1 MKARQ
6 LLTGA
11 VAAVAIAGV
20 APAAAH
26 AIVGGQ
32 QIQITQAPW
41 TVHLTATNS
50 FGTNTCTGSIISAS
64 QVLTAAHCVLRLGGQ
79 PAPAV
84 TVLAGSSNT
93 ADARQ
98 GQRVR
103 AASVRAHPYAQQG
116 LGVDDVAVVTLARP
130 LTLSAA
136 VQPIALVPPGPT
148 ADPGLA
154 VTAIGYGQQAAVGEP
169 NGGLFSLAHT
179 LVDPF
184 LGVNSSC
191 SNAGTDAVV
200 VLCPQSDAGAICF
213 GDSGGPL
220 VTGSPAVLIGVASRG
235 TGVPPG
241 STAQENCQAGKA
253 SAFVN
258 LSAPEIRAF
267 IDGNNQPPLAPR
279 SDGIVLIDRKGTR
292 RRPRLE
298 CDPDDW
304 SNSPT
309 FTISWIDARTGETL
323 KTGPRY
329 RIRRRDKG
337 REIACAVTA
346 ANAGGS
352 ITRRTLGFEISR
364 FQIPPKQKLTRKQKL
379 RRALRAC
386 KRKDSKAA
394 RAKCRR
400 RAHRKYRARRSL
412 APPAARSAA

>member
-1 MKARQ
+1 MKARHI
-6 LLTGA
+6 LTT
-11 VAAVAIAGV
+11 VAATVTITCGG
-20 APAAAH
+20 PPAAH

-32 QIQITQAPW
+32 QIDITQAPW

-50 FGTNTCTGSIISAS
+50 YGTNTCTGSILDARR
-64 QVLTAAHCVLRLGGQ
+64 VLTAAHCVLRLGGQ

-84 TVLAGSSNT
+84 TVLAGSSN
-93 ADARQ
+93 AAAGQ
-98 GQRVR
+98 GQRVA
-103 AASVRAHPYAQQG
+103 AASVRSHPYAQQG
-116 LGVDDVAVVTLARP
+116 LGVDDVAVVTLSRD
-130 LTLSAA
+130 LSLSSS

-154 VTAIGYGQQAAVGEP
+154 VTAIGYGQQAPVGEP
-169 NGGLFSLAHT
+169 NGALYSLAHT

-191 SNAGTDAVV
+191 SNAGDDSAV

-220 VTGSPAVLIGVASRG
+220 VAGSPPVLVGVASRG

-241 STAQENCQAGKA
+241 STAQEQCQAGKA

-258 LSAPEIRAF
+258 LSAAEIRAF
-267 IDGNNQPPLAPR
+267 IDGSDQPPLAPR
-279 SDGIVLIDRKGTR
+279 SEGIVLIGREGTR

-304 SNSPT
+304 ANSPT
-309 FTISWIDARTGETL
+309 LTFSWIDARNGKTVGTGR
-323 KTGPRY
+323 GY

-337 REIACAVTA
+337 RELVCAVTA

-352 ITRRTLGFEISR
+352 ITRRTGPFEISR

-386 KRKDSKAA
+386 KRKDSRAA

-400 RAHRKYRARRSL
+400 RANRKFGARSSL
-412 APPAARSAA
+412 APRTARRIA